1 METDF
6 TKLNP
11 MLSTAGAKIIGSS
24 ELGFNCPHCK
34 YRVTLRVN
42 FQGPP
47 IGNSIWGL
55 TVVEGKGWETATI
68 TPSVANHTVG
78 RKPSTCH
85 FSVINGK
92 IHP

>member
-11 MLSTAGAKIIGSS
+11 LLSTTGIDMLGSS

-34 YRVTLRVN
+34 HRILLRVN
-42 FQGPP
+42 FNGPP
-47 IGNSIWGL
+47 KGDSIWGL
-55 TVVEGKGWETATI
+55 TVESGKGWETATI
-68 TPSVANHTVG
+68 TPSVSNHTVG
-78 RKPSTCH
+78 RKSSTCH